1 MSLWAWIKGALS
13 EATVSKAA
21 DASVQAALSER
32 TLPTRCCVYPLVAGC
47 LQVPPSSLVIG
58 TPVGSAG
65 FHSSHSAATAR
76 CASASGRAT
85 TAPPCPG
92 LPPVGW
98 SVAPPPVA
106 AHRASCLP
114 FTCRSFAPPEQRRR
128 HACPSRGTVPRHRSL
143 PPSMRASE
151 APHRPVTFSL
161 CR

>member
-13 EATVSKAA
+13 EATVSEAT
-21 DASVQAALSER
+21 DASVQATLSER
-32 TLPTRCCVYPLVAGC
+32 TSPTRCCVYPPVAGC

-92 LPPVGW
+92 
-98 SVAPPPVA
+98 SPPVA

-114 FTCRSFAPPEQRRR
+114 FTCRSSAPPEQRHRR
-128 HACPSRGTVPRHRSL
+128 ACPSRGIVPRHRSL
-143 PPSMRASE
+143 PPSMHASE